1 MLTAFDNHQALL
13 IGSAFILGLLIGSF
27 LNVVIHRLPIM
38 MEREYERDFFSYF
51 GYIRLVV
58 ATLPVWVKEQ
68 DRKPVLN
75 AIPGAR
81 GDEQE
86 ELELQPFNL
95 ILPHSHC
102 PKCETVIKPWQNIPI
117 VSYLLL
123 RGKCGNCGT
132 PISKRYPLVELAT
145 GILTAIVVWQLGFT
159 WQALAGV
166 FFTWALVAL
175 TGIDFDKQLLPDSI
189 TLPLLWAGLLINIWG
204 VFAPLQDAVIGAIA
218 GYLALWSVFHVFKLV
233 TGKEGMGAGDFK
245 ILAAIG
251 AWFGWQVLPLVILL
265 SAAVGA
271 LVGILWTLIS
281 GRDKNL
287 PIAFGPYLA
296 GAAWIAMLWGELIM
310 GWYFRV
316 SGLSS

>member
-1 MLTAFDNHQALL
+1 MFDNFIFSQALL
-13 IGSAFILGLLIGSF
+13 LSSAFILGLLIGSF

-38 MEREYERDFFSYF
+38 MEREYQRDFYSYF
-51 GYIRLVV
+51 EKTPST
-58 ATLPVWVKEQ
+58 AEQ
-68 DRKPVLN
+68 KQLN
-75 AIPGAR
+75 QI
-81 GDEQE
+81 
-86 ELELQPFNL
+86 FNL

-123 RGKCGNCGT
+123 GGKCGNCGT

>member
-1 MLTAFDNHQALL
+1 MLEQLISYQALH
-13 IGSAFILGLLIGSF
+13 ISSAFVLGVLVGSF

-38 MEREYERDFFSYF
+38 MERQYQRDFYSYF
-51 GYIRLVV
+51 EKTPST
-58 ATLPVWVKEQ
+58 AEQ
-68 DRKPVLN
+68 KQLN
-75 AIPGAR
+75 QI
-81 GDEQE
+81 
-86 ELELQPFNL
+86 FNL

-123 RGKCGNCGT
+123 GGKCGNCGT

-159 WQALAGV
+159 WQAFAGV

>member
-1 MLTAFDNHQALL
+1 MSQPISSDLALL
-13 IGSAFILGLLIGSF
+13 ISSAFILGLLIGSF

-38 MEREYERDFFSYF
+38 MEREYQRDFYAYF
-51 GYIRLVV
+51 DKTPPAEDGKVLSQTYNLV
-58 ATLPVWVKEQ
+58 
-68 DRKPVLN
+68 
-75 AIPGAR
+75 
-81 GDEQE
+81 
-86 ELELQPFNL
+86 
-95 ILPHSHC
+95 LPHSHC
-102 PKCETVIKPWQNIPI
+102 PSCNQEIRPWQNIPI
-117 VSYLLL
+117 ISYLLL

-132 PISKRYPLVELAT
+132 SISKRYPLVELAT
-145 GILTAIVVWQLGFT
+145 GILTAVVVWQLGLT

-166 FFTWALVAL
+166 VFTWALVAL

-189 TLPLLWAGLLINIWG
+189 TLPLLWAGLLINLWG

-218 GYLALWSVFHVFKLV
+218 GYLVLWGIFHVFKLV

-271 LVGILWTLIS
+271 LAGILWTLIS

-296 GAAWIAMLWGELIM
+296 GAAWIAMLWGEQIM

-316 SGLSS
+316 SGMSS

>member
-1 MLTAFDNHQALL
+1 MQDYFVTHQALL
-13 IGSAFILGLLIGSF
+13 ISSAFILGLLIGSF

-38 MEREYERDFFSYF
+38 MEREYQRDFYSYF
-51 GYIRLVV
+51 EKTPSAADQKELAQTYNLV
-58 ATLPVWVKEQ
+58 
-68 DRKPVLN
+68 
-75 AIPGAR
+75 
-81 GDEQE
+81 
-86 ELELQPFNL
+86 
-95 ILPHSHC
+95 LPHSHC
-102 PKCETVIKPWQNIPI
+102 PKCETEIKPWQNIPVI
-117 VSYLLL
+117 SYLLL

-175 TGIDFDKQLLPDSI
+175 TGIDFDKQLLPDNI
-189 TLPLLWAGLLINIWG
+189 TLPLLWVGLLINIWG

-218 GYLALWSVFHVFKLV
+218 GYLALWSVFHIFKLV

-271 LVGILWTLIS
+271 LAGILWTLIS

-296 GAAWIAMLWGELIM
+296 GAAWIAMLWGEQIM

-316 SGLSS
+316 SGMSS

>member
-1 MLTAFDNHQALL
+1 MSEYLVTHQALL
-13 IGSAFILGLLIGSF
+13 ISSAFILGLLIGSF

-38 MEREYERDFFSYF
+38 MEREYQRDFYSYF
-51 GYIRLVV
+51 EKTPS
-58 ATLPVWVKEQ
+58 AEDQKELAQ
-68 DRKPVLN
+68 TY
-75 AIPGAR
+75 
-81 GDEQE
+81 
-86 ELELQPFNL
+86 NL

-117 VSYLLL
+117 ISYLLL
-123 RGKCGNCGT
+123 RGKCGNCDA

-145 GILTAIVVWQLGFT
+145 GILTAVVVWQLGFT

-175 TGIDFDKQLLPDSI
+175 TGIDFDKQLLPDNI

-218 GYLALWSVFHVFKLV
+218 GYLALWSVFHIFKLV

-271 LVGILWTLIS
+271 LAGILWTLVS

-296 GAAWIAMLWGELIM
+296 GAAWIAMLWGEQIM

-316 SGLSS
+316 SGMSS

>member
-1 MLTAFDNHQALL
+1 MLDTLLSHQALL
-13 IGSAFILGLLIGSF
+13 LGSAFILGLLVGSF

-38 MEREYERDFFSYF
+38 MEREYQRDFYSYF
-51 GYIRLVV
+51 DKTPS
-58 ATLPVWVKEQ
+58 AAEQ
-68 DRKPVLN
+68 AQLD
-75 AIPGAR
+75 GT
-81 GDEQE
+81 
-86 ELELQPFNL
+86 FNL
-95 ILPHSHC
+95 VLPHSHC
-102 PKCETVIKPWQNIPI
+102 PNCEKVIRPWQNIPVI
-117 VSYLLL
+117 SYLLL
-123 RGKCGNCGT
+123 GGKCGNCRA
-132 PISKRYPLVELAT
+132 PISKRYPLVELVT

-159 WQALAGV
+159 WQSLAGV

-175 TGIDFDKQLLPDSI
+175 TGIDFDKQLLPDNI

-218 GYLALWSVFHVFKLV
+218 GYLALWSVYHVFKFV

-296 GAAWIAMLWGELIM
+296 GAAWIAMLWGEQIT

>member
-1 MLTAFDNHQALL
+1 MLEYFTSHTALL
-13 IGSAFILGLLIGSF
+13 ISSAFILGLLIGSF

-38 MEREYERDFFSYF
+38 MEREYQRDFYSYF
-51 GYIRLVV
+51 EKSPSAEEQKQLSEIYNLV
-58 ATLPVWVKEQ
+58 
-68 DRKPVLN
+68 
-75 AIPGAR
+75 
-81 GDEQE
+81 
-86 ELELQPFNL
+86 
-95 ILPHSHC
+95 LPHSHC
-102 PKCETVIKPWQNIPI
+102 PKCKTVIKPWENIPI
-117 VSYLLL
+117 LSYLWL
-123 RGKCGNCGT
+123 RGKCGHCGT
-132 PISKRYPLVELAT
+132 AISKRYPLVELVT

-175 TGIDFDKQLLPDSI
+175 TGIDFDKQLLPDNI

-204 VFAPLQDAVIGAIA
+204 VFVPLQDAVIGAIV
-218 GYLALWSVFHVFKLV
+218 GYLSLWAVFHLFKLV

-251 AWFGWQVLPLVILL
+251 AWFGWQSVLLVIPL

-271 LVGILWTLIS
+271 LVGITWTLIS

-296 GAAWIAMLWGELIM
+296 GAAWIAMLWGEQIV
-310 GWYFRV
+310 GWYFRI
-316 SGLSS
+316 SGLSG

>member
-1 MLTAFDNHQALL
+1 MYEYFSSHQALL
-13 IGSAFILGLLIGSF
+13 ISSAFILGLLIGSF

-38 MEREYERDFFSYF
+38 MEREYQRDFYSYF
-51 GYIRLVV
+51 EKTPP
-58 ATLPVWVKEQ
+58 AEEQ
-68 DRKPVLN
+68 KQLR
-75 AIPGAR
+75 
-81 GDEQE
+81 ET
-86 ELELQPFNL
+86 FNL
-95 ILPHSHC
+95 VLPHSHC
-102 PKCETVIKPWQNIPI
+102 PKCNRVIKPWQNIPI
-117 VSYLLL
+117 LSYLLL
-123 RGKCGNCGT
+123 RGKCGHCKT

-145 GILTAIVVWQLGFT
+145 GILTAVMVWQLGFT

-175 TGIDFDKQLLPDSI
+175 TGIDFDKQLLPDNI
-189 TLPLLWAGLLINIWG
+189 TLPLLWGGLLINIWG
-204 VFAPLQDAVIGAIA
+204 VFVPLQDAVVGAIV
-218 GYLALWSVFHVFKLV
+218 GYLSLWAVFHLFKLV

-251 AWFGWQVLPLVILL
+251 AWFGWQSVLLVIPL

-271 LVGILWTLIS
+271 LVGITWTLIS

-296 GAAWIAMLWGELIM
+296 GAAWIAMLWGEQII

-316 SGLSS
+316 SGLSG

>member
-1 MLTAFDNHQALL
+1 MFEYFSSHPALL
-13 IGSAFILGLLIGSF
+13 ISSAFVLGLLIGSF

-38 MEREYERDFFSYF
+38 MEREYQRDFYSYF
-51 GYIRLVV
+51 EKTPSAEEQKQLSETYNLV
-58 ATLPVWVKEQ
+58 
-68 DRKPVLN
+68 
-75 AIPGAR
+75 
-81 GDEQE
+81 
-86 ELELQPFNL
+86 
-95 ILPHSHC
+95 LPHSHC
-102 PKCETVIKPWQNIPI
+102 PKCNTVIKPWENIPI
-117 VSYLLL
+117 VSYLWL
-123 RGKCGNCGT
+123 RGKCGHCGT
-132 PISKRYPLVELAT
+132 AISKRYPLVELVT

-175 TGIDFDKQLLPDSI
+175 TGIDFDKQLLPDNI

-204 VFAPLQDAVIGAIA
+204 VFVPLQDAVIGAIV
-218 GYLALWSVFHVFKLV
+218 GYLSLWAVFHLFKLV

-251 AWFGWQVLPLVILL
+251 AWFGWQSVLLVIPL

-271 LVGILWTLIS
+271 LVGITWTLVS

-296 GAAWIAMLWGELIM
+296 GAAWIAMLWGEQIV
-310 GWYFRV
+310 GWYFRI
-316 SGLSS
+316 SGLSG

>member
-1 MLTAFDNHQALL
+1 MIETLISHPALL
-13 IGSAFILGLLIGSF
+13 LSSAFVLGLLVGSF

-38 MEREYERDFFSYF
+38 MEREYQRDFYSYF
-51 GYIRLVV
+51 EKTPSAAEQKQLDETYNLV
-58 ATLPVWVKEQ
+58 
-68 DRKPVLN
+68 
-75 AIPGAR
+75 
-81 GDEQE
+81 
-86 ELELQPFNL
+86 
-95 ILPHSHC
+95 LPHSHC
-102 PKCETVIKPWQNIPI
+102 PKCETIIKPWQNIPI
-117 VSYLLL
+117 ISYLLL
-123 RGKCGNCGT
+123 RGKCGNCNA
-132 PISKRYPLVELAT
+132 PISKRYPMVELVT
-145 GILTAIVVWQLGFT
+145 GILTVIVVWQLGFT

-218 GYLALWSVFHVFKLV
+218 GYLALWGVFHIFKLV

-251 AWFGWQVLPLVILL
+251 AWFGWQVLPMVILL

-296 GAAWIAMLWGELIM
+296 GAAWIAMLWGEQIM

>member
-1 MLTAFDNHQALL
+1 MPEYLASHQALL
-13 IGSAFILGLLIGSF
+13 LSSAFLLGLLIGSF

-38 MEREYERDFFSYF
+38 MEREYQRDFYSYF
-51 GYIRLVV
+51 EKTPS
-58 ATLPVWVKEQ
+58 AAEQ
-68 DRKPVLN
+68 KQLN
-75 AIPGAR
+75 
-81 GDEQE
+81 ET
-86 ELELQPFNL
+86 FNL
-95 ILPHSHC
+95 VLPHSHC

-123 RGKCGNCGT
+123 GGKCGNCGT

-204 VFAPLQDAVIGAIA
+204 IFAPLQDAVIGAIA

-271 LVGILWTLIS
+271 LVGILWTLVS

-296 GAAWIAMLWGELIM
+296 GAAWIAMLWGEQIM
-310 GWYFRV
+310 GWYFRI

>member
-1 MLTAFDNHQALL
+1 MLDSMLTYPALL
-13 IGSAFILGLLIGSF
+13 ISSAFILGLLIGSF

-38 MEREYERDFFSYF
+38 MEREYQRDFYAYF
-51 GYIRLVV
+51 DK
-58 ATLPVWVKEQ
+58 TLP
-68 DRKPVLN
+68 
-75 AIPGAR
+75 A
-81 GDEQE
+81 E
-86 ELELQPFNL
+86 EEKLLSQTYNL
-95 ILPHSHC
+95 VLPHSHC
-102 PKCETVIKPWQNIPI
+102 PSCNQEIKPWQNIPI
-117 VSYLLL
+117 ISYLLL

-132 PISKRYPLVELAT
+132 AISKRYPLVELAT

-166 FFTWALVAL
+166 VFTWALVAL

-189 TLPLLWAGLLINIWG
+189 TLPLLWAGLLINLSG
-204 VFAPLQDAVIGAIA
+204 VFAPLQDAVVGAIA
-218 GYLALWSVFHVFKLV
+218 GYLVLWSIFHIFKLV

-271 LVGILWTLIS
+271 LAGILWTLIS

-296 GAAWIAMLWGELIM
+296 GAAWIAMLWGEQIM

-316 SGLSS
+316 SGMSS